1 MQPMT
6 VTEIASAVKGVWWN
20 PSEQVPVV
28 SAVSTDSRRIV
39 PGSLFLPW
47 VGEKF
52 DGHLFIDAALDA
64 GAAGCLCAKL
74 PQNIREDKFYI
85 KVADT
90 RLALRDLASA
100 YRDRFEIPF
109 VQITGSV
116 GKTTTKEMIAAV
128 LGAKLNVLKTPENFN
143 NDIGTPLTL
152 LGLAPEHEAAVI
164 ETGMN
169 HFGEI
174 EYLGAMV
181 RPDIA
186 VISNIGDAHIEYLG
200 SREGILKAKCEI
212 FEHLKADGVAIL
224 NGDDA
229 LLDTVTLPQRIV
241 RCGQSEHC
249 KTRISDIVDH
259 GVDGITCTVTTPKGV
274 YQLTIP
280 APGEHMAYSASMAVA
295 VGEELGLSR
304 EEIVRG
310 VAAYEPTGSRMR
322 VIRLPG
328 GRVLLDDCYNANPQ
342 SMRAAV
348 EVLSNTKAEHK
359 VAVLGDM
366 FELGPLAPALHAGV
380 GDYLGKAGID
390 CLVAVG
396 ELAEHIAQ
404 GARNSGVPLLDLKD
418 LKARIEPGAIIREK
432 VEIGEG
438 AVIMMGAILNIG
450 AVVGKRTMIDMGAVL
465 GGRATVGDDCHI
477 GAGAVLAGVVEPAS
491 ATPVVVEDGV
501 LVGANAVVI
510 EGVRIG
516 AGAVVAAGAVVTEN
530 VPPNAVVAGTPA
542 RIIKMKDAR
551 TEGKT
556 ALVDALRSL

>member
-1 MQPMT
+1 MRPLPAADICRAVGGTFLQTGGDT
-6 VTEIASAVKGVWWN
+6 VTGVTSDSRHIASG
-20 PSEQVPVV
+20 
-28 SAVSTDSRRIV
+28 D
-39 PGSLFLPW
+39 LFIPL
-47 VGEKF
+47 VGARF
-52 DGHLFIDAALDA
+52 DGHDYIDTALSS
-64 GAAGCLCAKL
+64 GAAGCLCNRVPKTLL
-74 PQNIREDKFYI
+74 PGRFYI
-85 KVADT
+85 RVQDT
-90 RLALRDLASA
+90 TLALGALAA
-100 YRDRFEIPF
+100 WYRGLYDIPV
-109 VQITGSV
+109 VQVTGSA

-249 KTRISDIVDH
+249 ETRISDIVDH
-259 GVDGITCTVTTPKGV
+259 GVDGITCTVTTSRDT
-274 YQLTIP
+274 YALTIP

-342 SMRAAV
+342 SVTAAL
-348 EVLSNTKAEHK
+348 EVLGRTDCERR

-366 FELGPLAPALHAGV
+366 GELGDLTDQAHFNAGALAAMLGIDFVIAIGSKAARIADGAAMSGGDVVHFATKEEALHTV
-380 GDYLGKAGID
+380 REQLRPNTSMLIKASHSMRFER
-390 CLVAVG
+390 LT
-396 ELAEHIAQ
+396 E
-404 GARNSGVPLLDLKD
+404 DLRKYYD
-418 LKARIEPGAIIREK
+418 
-432 VEIGEG
+432 
-438 AVIMMGAILNIG
+438 
-450 AVVGKRTMIDMGAVL
+450 
-465 GGRATVGDDCHI
+465 
-477 GAGAVLAGVVEPAS
+477 
-491 ATPVVVEDGV
+491 
-501 LVGANAVVI
+501 
-510 EGVRIG
+510 
-516 AGAVVAAGAVVTEN
+516 
-530 VPPNAVVAGTPA
+530 
-542 RIIKMKDAR
+542 
-551 TEGKT
+551 
-556 ALVDALRSL
+556 

>member
-174 EYLGAMV
+174 RYLGEMV
-181 RPDIA
+181 QPDIA
-186 VISNIGDAHIEYLG
+186 VISNIGDAHIEFLG
-200 SREGILKAKCEI
+200 SREGILKAKAEI
-212 FEHLKADGVAIL
+212 LENLRPGGTVIL

-229 LLDTVTLPQRIV
+229 LLNTLTPPFETL
-241 RCGQSEHC
+241 RCGQGENC
-249 KTRISDIVDH
+249 AYRVGEIADH
-259 GVDGITCTVTTPKGV
+259 GVDGITCCLTTPQGE
-274 YQLTIP
+274 YRLTIP
-280 APGEHMAYSASMAVA
+280 APGEHMVYSASMAA
-295 VGEELGLSR
+295 AIGEKLGLTAA
-304 EEIVRG
+304 EIARG
-310 VAAYEPTGSRMR
+310 VACYAPTGSRMR
-322 VIRLPG
+322 VLRL
-328 GRVLLDDCYNANPQ
+328 REERTVLDDCYNANPQ
-342 SMRAAV
+342 SVTAAL
-348 EVLSNTKAEHK
+348 EILAKTDCAQR

-366 FELGPLAPALHAGV
+366 GELGDLTAQAHYNMGALAVML
-380 GDYLGKAGID
+380 GID
-390 CLVAVG
+390 LV
-396 ELAEHIAQ
+396 IA
-404 GARNSGVPLLDLKD
+404 
-418 LKARIEPGAIIREK
+418 
-432 VEIGEG
+432 IGTH
-438 AVIMMGAILNIG
+438 AAKIA
-450 AVVGKRTMIDMGAVL
+450 
-465 GGRATVGDDCHI
+465 
-477 GAGAVLAGVVEPAS
+477 
-491 ATPVVVEDGV
+491 
-501 LVGANAVVI
+501 
-510 EGVRIG
+510 EGVECSGGEVQHFATKEEALPTIR
-516 AGAVVAAGAVVTEN
+516 AQL
-530 VPPNAVVAGTPA
+530 TPQTA
-542 RIIKMKDAR
+542 MLIKASHAMR
-551 TEGKT
+551 FGQLVE
-556 ALVDALRSL
+556 ALKETYD